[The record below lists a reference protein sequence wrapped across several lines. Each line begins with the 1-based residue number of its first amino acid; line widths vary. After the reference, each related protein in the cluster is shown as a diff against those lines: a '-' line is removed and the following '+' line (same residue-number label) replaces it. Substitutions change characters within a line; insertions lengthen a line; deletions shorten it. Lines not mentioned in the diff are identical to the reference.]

1 MSNVDTREYLALKRE
16 LDAANGRIKELEN
29 SQEMLKEKKA
39 RLEQEL
45 GVVQEKIRH
54 LEGSERNQALK
65 LSELEEASK
74 VANVEVTKVGSY
86 IAGIKLVQVS
96 CCSNAG

>member
-1 MSNVDTREYLALKRE
+1 MSSVDTRKHLALKRE
-16 LDAANGRIKELEN
+16 LDAANGRIRELEN
-29 SQEMLKEKKA
+29 SQEMLKDKKA

-65 LSELEEASK
+65 LSELEESSK
-74 VANVEVTKVGSY
+74 AANVEVTKVR
-86 IAGIKLVQVS
+86 
-96 CCSNAG
+96 

>member
-1 MSNVDTREYLALKRE
+1 MPTVGTREHLALKRE
-16 LDAANGRIKELEN
+16 LDAANGKIRELEN

-45 GVVQEKIRH
+45 GVVQEKMRH

-65 LSELEEASK
+65 LSELEETSK
-74 VANVEVTKVGSY
+74 AAHVEVTKVG
-86 IAGIKLVQVS
+86 
-96 CCSNAG
+96 